1 MYVRRRDNMKEILKS
16 KAIMFLFILM
26 LGFVYV
32 KSAPT
37 NVTDLKNEPILERTK
52 DTIVCKNN

>member
-1 MYVRRRDNMKEILKS
+1 MKEILKS

-32 KSAPT
+32 KSAPI
-37 NVTDLKNEPILERTK
+37 KCYRFKKEPILERTK
-52 DTIVCKNN
+52 DTIVYKNN

>member
-1 MYVRRRDNMKEILKS
+1 MKEILKS
-16 KAIMFLFILM
+16 KAIMFLFILI

-52 DTIVCKNN
+52 DTIVYKNN